1 MVPYVKALEACHTS
15 RVADHLTMEKAAET
29 ACYAL
34 NLKEVRRQKEQ
45 FADMETRLMVLTQGF
60 TTHNLGDVD
69 EEEAAPRHS
78 SKKVTENHN
87 EPQPSPV
94 TAPSHAYKS
103 TARISTTSNKRAQ
116 LSSPAAHYSAASS
129 RRPRSPAD
137 DESGSRLTAYF
148 EPGGGAQQAVDNGES
163 FSS

>member
-1 MVPYVKALEACHTS
+1 MVPYVKASEARRTFC
-15 RVADHLTMEKAAET
+15 VADQLAREKAAET
-29 ACYAL
+29 ARYAL
-34 NLKEVRRQKEQ
+34 DLDEVRRQKER

-60 TTHNLGDVD
+60 TTHDLGDVD

-78 SKKVTENHN
+78 SKKVTKDHN

-103 TARISTTSNKRAQ
+103 PARISMTSNKQAQ

-129 RRPRSPAD
+129 RQP
-137 DESGSRLTAYF
+137 
-148 EPGGGAQQAVDNGES
+148 
-163 FSS
+163 